1 MSKSS
6 ALLALAGLLAG
17 GAAFAEST
25 PVKQENN
32 QPKASQAACG
42 EGKCAA
48 ANAAKTELPVCAE
61 GQSAE
66 KDDCQAASASTPVPE
81 KKGHEG
87 SCGGAA
93 KSDEGGCGSNIR

>member
-17 GAAFAEST
+17 GAAFSEST
-25 PVKQENN
+25 PVKQEGN

-48 ANAAKTELPVCAE
+48 ACAAKTELPVCAE

-66 KDDCQAASASTPVPE
+66 KGDCQAASASTPIPE
-81 KKGHEG
+81 KGHEG